1 MQQKYPEIQNFSNF
15 KRIVIMQDIGIVF
28 KRPEI
33 YTLLFLTYMKVLT
46 FKKKQSYLSST
57 AQCQASRPG
66 QKRPEARVL
75 ESDLL

>member
-1 MQQKYPEIQNFSNF
+1 MSIRDCHLFGNFILEISV
-15 KRIVIMQDIGIVF
+15 KF

-33 YTLLFLTYMKVLT
+33 YTLLFLTYLQVLT
-46 FKKKQSYLSST
+46 FKKKSYLSST
-57 AQCQASRPG
+57 ALYQASRPG